1 MLHVV
6 VGILTNKTAEVLI
19 TQRRS
24 GTHLAGLW
32 EFPGGKLESGETR
45 IQALSRELHE
55 ELGVELIHAEPLI
68 RIRHQYPEK
77 DVLLDVWMVN
87 EYLGQP
93 FGREQQPLRWVLA
106 GQLQSYHLPPAD
118 KPILK
123 ALSLADYY
131 VILDADNKSISELHK
146 QIERNAANQ
155 CSLFLLRSKT
165 LASEQYAILA
175 KDLIKHSR
183 QLNIQLL
190 LNSSVDQVMK
200 LGAAGLHL
208 SAQAASLLKHRPFD
222 QNYLLGVSCHTANE
236 LLVAQ
241 YLDADFAL
249 LSPVQ
254 HTQSHPLSTP
264 LGWDQ
269 FFTLVDQINLPVYAL
284 GGLTTVDLLL
294 AKKQG
299 AQGLAGISEF
309 Q

>member
-6 VGILTNKTAEVLI
+6 VGILTNKNAEVLI

-55 ELGVELIHAEPLI
+55 ELGVELVHAQPLI

-77 DVLLDVWMVN
+77 DVLLDVWMIN

-93 FGREQQPLRWVLA
+93 FGREQQPLQWVLPS
-106 GQLQSYHLPPAD
+106 LLDTYNLPPAD

-123 ALSLADYY
+123 ALSLAEHY
-131 VILDADNKSISELHK
+131 VILDADNKSKSELHE
-146 QIERNAANQ
+146 QIERNVANQ

-165 LASEQYAILA
+165 LASEQYADLA
-175 KDLIKHSR
+175 KNLIELSR

-190 LNSSVDQVMK
+190 LNSSVDHVTK

-208 SAQAASLLKHRPFD
+208 SAQAASQLEHRPLN
-222 QNYLLGVSCHTANE
+222 QNYLLGVSCHTTSE

-241 YLDADFAL
+241 NLDADFAL
-249 LSPVQ
+249 LSPVH

-284 GGLTTVDLLL
+284 GGLTTADLIE

-299 AQGLAGISEF
+299 AQGLAGISDF

>member
-1 MLHVV
+1 
-6 VGILTNKTAEVLI
+6 
-19 TQRRS
+19 
-24 GTHLAGLW
+24 LAGLW

-55 ELGVELIHAEPLI
+55 ELGVELIHAQPLI

-93 FGREQQPLRWVLA
+93 FGREQQPLQWVLPN
-106 GQLQSYHLPPAD
+106 LLDTYNLPAAD
-118 KPILK
+118 NPILK
-123 ALSLADYY
+123 ALSLAKYY

-146 QIERNAANQ
+146 QIERNVANQ

-165 LASEQYAILA
+165 LVSERYADLA
-175 KDLIKHSR
+175 KNLIELTR

-190 LNSSVDQVMK
+190 LNSSVNQVK
-200 LGAAGLHL
+200 RLGAAGLHL
-208 SAQAASLLKHRPFD
+208 SAQATSQLDHRPLN
-222 QNYLLGVSCHTANE
+222 QNYLLGVSCHNANE

-241 YLDADFAL
+241 NLDADFAL

-269 FFTLVDQINLPVYAL
+269 FSTLVDQVNLPVYAL
-284 GGLTTVDLLL
+284 GGLTTADLIQ

-299 AQGLAGISEF
+299 AQGLAGISNF